1 MQNITLSNYINPCIK
16 TLIFSLIAIIFI
28 PIEADAQEIE
38 EITVKASYREIKLE
52 KNDGS
57 LLVLNEEELKAQPIK
72 HLEQLSFLIPNLNF
86 ALSDGRP
93 RYFQIR
99 GIGEQSGYE
108 GTPNSSVGLMIDDI
122 DFSGQGG
129 ISSSFD
135 MEQVEVHRGP
145 QGSRMG
151 ANALA
156 GMIYMRSK

>member
-1 MQNITLSNYINPCIK
+1 MKKYLSNYINPCIR
-16 TLIFSLIAIIFI
+16 TLIFSLFTIVFVPMEI
-28 PIEADAQEIE
+28 DAQELE
-38 EITVKASYREIKLE
+38 EIIVKASYREIKIE

-57 LLVLNEEELKAQPIK
+57 LLVLNEEQLKAEPIK
-72 HLEQLSFLIPNLNF
+72 HLEQLSFLVPNLNF

-135 MEQVEVHRGP
+135 MEQVEAHR
-145 QGSRMG
+145 
-151 ANALA
+151 
-156 GMIYMRSK
+156 